1 MAAGRS
7 CVWFVVAV
15 VVMAALPAGAAAARP
30 AAETS
35 VALSATAPEDYVVAK
50 FRDHDIVFLGETHYI
65 AQNLEFLQA
74 LIPRLHAAGVYNLG
88 FEFTTSKE
96 QAKVDRILGAPVYD
110 EAAVNELL
118 IDWNGIKWG
127 FREYADVYRAA
138 WKLNRSLPAG
148 ARPFRIVA
156 VDVLRRITS
165 PSQIRPGEK
174 PSDRKVMNRILG
186 GHFRDAINIAWAN
199 VITQEFIQKDEKALV
214 YCGSGHSYT
223 RFFRQRATDN
233 GLAAGNLIH
242 NNIGERVF
250 RIGMHASEGAV
261 IGAAVEAALAAM
273 PAPPTGRRIGFDVA
287 SSPVAG
293 IVATGV
299 EGYLYGHPR
308 HCGDFT
314 LGDILDG
321 YVMLAPMADLRPVTL
336 IPSFVT
342 PANLALVQ
350 QRLMVTREGQTPPTI
365 AEIDRLRREDLQR
378 DFASLK
384 MRSAPAP

>member
-7 CVWFVVAV
+7 RVRSMVTVVLL
-15 VVMAALPAGAAAARP
+15 AALPTGAAAAPP
-30 AAETS
+30 AGGS
-35 VALSATAPEDYVVAK
+35 SIALSAKAPEDYVVEA

-74 LIPRLHAAGVYNLG
+74 LLPRLHAAGVYNLG

-96 QAKVDRILGAPVYD
+96 QAKVDRILSAPVYD

-118 IDWNGIKWG
+118 IDWNGIQWG

-165 PSQIRPGEK
+165 PSQVRPGEK

-223 RFFRQRATDN
+223 RFFRQRARDN
-233 GLAAGNLIH
+233 ALAAGNLIH

-250 RIGMHASEGAV
+250 RIGMHASEGAE
-261 IGAAVEAALAAM
+261 IGAAVEAALATAS
-273 PAPPTGRRIGFDVA
+273 PAPARRIAFDV
-287 SSPVAG
+287 PGGPLAG
-293 IVATGV
+293 IAATGV

-342 PANLALVQ
+342 PANLPLVQ

-365 AEIDRLRREDLQR
+365 AEIDRLRREQLEK

-384 MRSAPAP
+384 MPVTPAP